1 MLFFPIFIPISTK
14 AVGRGFG
21 NSYVKSGDK
30 YTTEWWQNELDC
42 YVSSKQKLA
51 ACLIMLERQGIVK
64 KIKKEE
70 FDVVRFKPIN
80 LFSKSDIIE
89 KLKEKIL

>member
-1 MLFFPIFIPISTK
+1 MFFPILIPCFFKFSK
-14 AVGRGFG
+14 GASGGL
-21 NSYVKSGDK
+21 YVKSGDK

-51 ACLIMLERQGIVK
+51 ACLIMLERQGMVK

-70 FDVVRFKPIN
+70 FDVVKFKPIN
-80 LFSKSDIIE
+80 PFSTSDIIE